1 MPERSSIVKG
11 NLLPNAKFPKNWFH
25 RPFDIR
31 RPHPYHLPRPEPPAE
46 EEMIVTTGVGFKCE
60 DGLVLA
66 SDTQFTGAWKLRG
79 EKLFEIKHSDALRV
93 CMAGAGR
100 VSLIRKAVE
109 IVGKTLPSACDKLSD
124 TQEVLENAL
133 TRIFDKYVNPSLS
146 PDEKRASLELLVG
159 IWSSKE
165 GFALLQTEEK
175 VATWVE
181 DYGVVGTGGALVQYI
196 VETLRGYGSTT
207 EDAKY
212 LASYA
217 VKMAKGYDQYSGK
230 ETRIKVLHSDG
241 RIQTISAEEINSV
254 EDCFEKLFEALR
266 LLLVGLNMKSF
277 PVDEDVEWMG
287 DFKSV
292 MLDFRER
299 ERKRREKQQKKPI
312 G

>member
-1 MPERSSIVKG
+1 
-11 NLLPNAKFPKNWFH
+11 
-25 RPFDIR
+25 
-31 RPHPYHLPRPEPPAE
+31 
-46 EEMIVTTGVGFKCE
+46 MIVTTGVGFKCE

-66 SDTQFTGAWKLRG
+66 TDTQYTGAWKLRG
-79 EKLFEIKHSDALRV
+79 EKLFEIKHSDTLRV

-109 IVGKTLPSACDKLSD
+109 IVGKTLPNACDKLSD
-124 TQEVLENAL
+124 AQEVLENAL

-159 IWSSKE
+159 VWSSKE

-175 VATWVE
+175 VATWVN

-196 VETLRGYGSTT
+196 VETLRGYGPAT

-217 VKMAKGYDQYSGK
+217 VNMAKRYDQYSGE

-241 RIQTISAEEINSV
+241 RIETISAEEISSV
-254 EDCFEKLFEALR
+254 EACFQKLFEAVR
-266 LLLVGLNMKSF
+266 FMLVGLNTKAF
-277 PVDEDVEWMG
+277 PDDKDVEWLA
-287 DFKSV
+287 DFTSV
-292 MLDFRER
+292 MQQFRER
-299 ERKRREKQQKKPI
+299 ERKRREKKQKKPLA
-312 G
+312 